1 MPNYSTNLKTWGA
14 TGQAF
19 PDGYNYE
26 EGEQPVDA
34 WDNFFN
40 SNVISDIEHLI
51 NVTNNDLVATDG
63 SNDLTGTLSDND
75 GYTIWDYNNKYIPTS
90 SLEENEINLTSGS
103 GLSGG
108 GSVSLGSSVSLEH
121 GPTGMNNNFS
131 APDGYAATGVQVD
144 GYGHI
149 ESIQSQNFDSRYIEE
164 SGDTMKGALNM
175 NNNGLHN
182 INYLRSTGNN
192 DFEWRDSNNNQS
204 MYLDAVNDKL
214 TVGGSKVWHAD
225 NDGSGS
231 GLDADKIEGYDI
243 QKDGNDASGVIN
255 FKTQ

>member
-131 APDGYAATGVQVD
+131 APDGYAATGVQV
-144 GYGHI
+144 
-149 ESIQSQNFDSRYIEE
+149 
-164 SGDTMKGALNM
+164 
-175 NNNGLHN
+175 
-182 INYLRSTGNN
+182 
-192 DFEWRDSNNNQS
+192 QS

>member
-1 MPNYSTNLKTWGA
+1 MPNYSTSLKTWGA
-14 TGQAF
+14 TGQEF

-40 SNVISDIEHLI
+40 SNVIDDIEHLI
-51 NVTNNDLVATDG
+51 DVTNNDLMAVDG
-63 SNDLTGTLSDND
+63 STDLSGSLSDDD
-75 GYTIWDYNNKYIPTS
+75 GYTIWDYNNKHIPVS
-90 SLEENEINLTSGS
+90 SLEDSAISFTAGD
-103 GLSGG
+103 GLAGG
-108 GSVSLGSSVSLEH
+108 GTTSLGNSVTIEH
-121 GPTGMNNNFS
+121 DTVGLTNDYS
-131 APDGYAATGVQVD
+131 APS
-144 GYGHI
+144 GYGITDVSFDNFGHVAG
-149 ESIQSQNFDSRYIEE
+149 IQATNFDTRYIKE
-164 SGDTMKGALNM
+164 SGDTMSGVLDM

-182 INYLRSTGNN
+182 INYLRSTSND
-192 DFEWRDSNNNQS
+192 DFEWRDSNDAQA
-204 MYLDAVNDKL
+204 MYLDTTTDTL